1 MPEKYFAT
9 IMKKTPISESDYVY
23 VVDSVTAGDIDQET
37 QILTTATGE
46 KYKPITDFSDF
57 DESTSYYSNI
67 IEVEKI

>member
-37 QILTTATGE
+37 QILTTAT
-46 KYKPITDFSDF
+46 
-57 DESTSYYSNI
+57 
-67 IEVEKI
+67 